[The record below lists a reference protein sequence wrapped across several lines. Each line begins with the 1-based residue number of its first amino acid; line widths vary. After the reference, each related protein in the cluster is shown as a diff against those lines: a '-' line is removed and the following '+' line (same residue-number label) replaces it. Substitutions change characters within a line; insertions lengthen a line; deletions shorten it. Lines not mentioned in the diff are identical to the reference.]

1 MNWFPA
7 PCSWTLPISKRLKQ
21 QLSVCKLRIKNLN
34 QLKLRP
40 HWQVSTSNR
49 KSQNTKTYSGQ
60 NPQQT
65 VSSQSSSSPCSI
77 NWWPKDKN
85 LCRLKPNGNAKKMP
99 LPLRLLLWKTVNHA
113 LSTSRRW
120 RVLNSKLMMSFV
132 SETSPAKS
140 APHWALNWRRLTE
153 KTKLMKYCGGRWQG
167 NERKTMST
175 RLSLM
180 S

>member
-1 MNWFPA
+1 
-7 PCSWTLPISKRLKQ
+7 
-21 QLSVCKLRIKNLN
+21 
-34 QLKLRP
+34 
-40 HWQVSTSNR
+40 
-49 KSQNTKTYSGQ
+49 
-60 NPQQT
+60 
-65 VSSQSSSSPCSI
+65 
-77 NWWPKDKN
+77 
-85 LCRLKPNGNAKKMP
+85 
-99 LPLRLLLWKTVNHA
+99 
-113 LSTSRRW
+113 
-120 RVLNSKLMMSFV
+120 LNSKLMMSFV